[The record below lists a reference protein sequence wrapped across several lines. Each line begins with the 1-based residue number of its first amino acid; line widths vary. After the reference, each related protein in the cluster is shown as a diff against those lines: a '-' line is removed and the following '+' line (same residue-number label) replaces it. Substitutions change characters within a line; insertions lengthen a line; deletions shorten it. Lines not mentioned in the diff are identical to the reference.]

1 MLERDFKLIFDTII
15 LLTVK
20 LNIKVKGNEVKNEE
34 WNWKRYLLLSWSKY

>member
-34 WNWKRYLLLSWSKY
+34 